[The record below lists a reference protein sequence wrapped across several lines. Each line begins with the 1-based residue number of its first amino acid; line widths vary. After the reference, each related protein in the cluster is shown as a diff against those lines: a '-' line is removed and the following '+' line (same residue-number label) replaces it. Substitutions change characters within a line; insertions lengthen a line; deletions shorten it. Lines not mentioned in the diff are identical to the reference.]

1 MSCSGIPAVNWRCST
16 ASARYP
22 DVVKLGIDFG
32 TTRVVVA
39 AVDRGNYPVV
49 SFETSAG
56 ETCDWFPPVVAATA
70 EGFRYGWDAWN
81 ARDDERA
88 TLVRSIKRHLHD
100 AGPSTPVEIGGRA
113 IAMLDLLSA
122 LAAELRRALM
132 ESSSLRI
139 KGRET
144 LEAMLGVPANSG
156 GNQRFLT
163 AEAFR
168 RAGFDVLGLLNE
180 PAAAS
185 IEHGHGTRKESEGRR
200 VVLVYDLG
208 GGTFDASLVEI
219 EGASHTVIASE
230 GIATMGGDDFDDI
243 LAGLA
248 LEAAGGAPDLA
259 SLSQAEW
266 YRLHEECRVKK
277 EALHPNTR
285 RMAIDLETVRGD
297 WSPVTVTASDF
308 YERCRPLVAE
318 TIHATEDLIAAH
330 GEVDT
335 LYATGGA
342 SDLPLVGRMLRET
355 FGRRVRR
362 SAYSRSATAIGLAIQ
377 ADAQAGYRLRDR
389 FTRYFGVWREG
400 EGGRLMTFD
409 PLFSKGTPLPS
420 AGQAPLCVA
429 RRYAPAHDIGHF
441 RYLES
446 SHLGDDGRPSGEITL
461 WDEIRFPFD
470 PALRDAV
477 DLAGAPVNRSA
488 EAARQQIEESF
499 ECDASGAVAVI
510 ISNLTSGYSRAY
522 RLGRWAV
529 AGEPVAP
536 GKRRKPAAKKAGSS

>member
-1 MSCSGIPAVNWRCST
+1 M
-16 ASARYP
+16 
-22 DVVKLGIDFG
+22 KLGIDFG
-32 TTRVVVA
+32 TTRVVAA

-49 SFETSAG
+49 SFETPG
-56 ETCDWFPPVVAATA
+56 GGTCDWFPPVVAATA
-70 EGFRYGWDAWN
+70 EGLRYGWTAWS
-81 ARDDERA
+81 AQDDPGA
-88 TLVRSIKRHLHD
+88 TLVRSIKRHLRD
-100 AGPSTPVEIGGRA
+100 AGPRTPVEIGGRVA
-113 IAMLDLLSA
+113 GMLDLLSS
-122 LAAELRRALM
+122 LAGELRRALV
-132 ESSSLRI
+132 ESSSLRL
-139 KGRET
+139 KPKET
-144 LEAMLGVPANSG
+144 IELMLGVPANAD

-168 RAGFDVLGLLNE
+168 LAGFDVLGMLNE

-200 VVLVYDLG
+200 VVLVYDFG
-208 GGTFDASLVEI
+208 GGTFDVSLVEI

-230 GIATMGGDDFDDI
+230 GVSTMGGDDFDAI
-243 LAGLA
+243 LAELA
-248 LEAAGGAPDLA
+248 LEALAREGAAD

-266 YRLHEECRVKK
+266 FRLHEECRVKK
-277 EALHPNTR
+277 ESLHPNTR
-285 RMAIDLETVRGD
+285 RIAIDMEAVRED
-297 WSPVTVTASDF
+297 WPAVTVAAADF

-318 TIHATEDLIAAH
+318 TIHATEDLMASH

-400 EGGRLMTFD
+400 EGGRVMTFD
-409 PLFSKGTPLPS
+409 PLFVKGAQLPA
-420 AGQAPLCVA
+420 AGQPPLGVA
-429 RRYAPAHDIGHF
+429 RRYWPAHNIGHF

-446 SHLGDDGRPSGEITL
+446 SHLAADGRPSGEITM

-470 PALRDAV
+470 PALRDIE
-477 DLAGAPVNRSA
+477 DLSGAPVSHSGV
-488 EAARQQIEESF
+488 AARQQIEESF
-499 ECDASGAVAVI
+499 ECDASGAVTVI
-510 ISNLTSGYSRAY
+510 ISNLTAGYSRTY
-522 RLGRWAV
+522 RLGRWAA
-529 AGEPVAP
+529 AGEAVVP
-536 GKRRKPAAKKAGSS
+536 GKRPRRSAKIAGSK